1 MNNKEIYSS
10 LLERTNKG
18 QKSFAVL
25 IDPDK
30 IESTSKLNK
39 LIMMAVENKVDYF
52 FIGGSL
58 MMHQNLS
65 WVVSAIKEESNIP
78 AILFPG
84 NNLQLDPHADGLL
97 LLSLISGRNPELLIG
112 QHVLV
117 APVLKKS
124 KLEIIST
131 GYMLIHSG
139 KPTAAGYMSHS
150 QPIPADKPDIAASTA
165 MAGELL
171 GQKIIY
177 MDGGSGAEKPIP
189 PRTIKMVK
197 KSIDIPLIIGGGIT
211 SKDRAF
217 QCLESGA
224 DVIVV
229 GNGIEKNPGLMTE
242 VANIVEQFNQ
252 SLNVHN

>member
-1 MNNKEIYSS
+1 MNNRELYKDLTEK
-10 LLERTNKG
+10 TKKG
-18 QKSFAVL
+18 TKSFAVL

-30 IESTSKLNK
+30 IDSSVRLNK

-65 WVVSAIKEESNIP
+65 WVVSAIKEGSNIP
-78 AILFPG
+78 VILFPG

-124 KLEIIST
+124 KIEIIST

-150 QPIPADKPDIAASTA
+150 QPIPSDKPDIAASTA

-171 GQKIIY
+171 GQKVIY

-189 PRTIKMVK
+189 PRMIKMVK
-197 KSIDIPLIIGGGIT
+197 KSIEIPLIVGGGIT
-211 SKDRAF
+211 NKEKAL
-217 QCLESGA
+217 QCIESGA
-224 DVIVV
+224 DVVVV

-242 VANIVEQFNQ
+242 VANIVERYNQ